1 MAISGNVWL
10 KEHDFLVFFTNAK
23 VKMNIQQH
31 AGEYRETFTS
41 EFQNLV
47 QILHGIFQ

>member
-1 MAISGNVWL
+1 MAISGNIWL
-10 KEHDFLVFFTNAK
+10 KEHDVLVFFTNAK

-31 AGEYRETFTS
+31 AGECRDTLTN

-47 QILHGIFQ
+47 QILQGIFQ